1 MLREIILLSS
11 ILFSTVSSIG
21 MRKSMSIADTSF
33 ISSISKKDIQQ
44 SDSGIL
50 ITPASSKT
58 ISPASSSSSL
68 TLYHYVVSNPSL
80 SSSISVSFTEDQS
93 LHSSGKSVIGSDGLF
108 PFSISN
114 SNNYQSIKDNLITPE
129 LRWQKTD
136 PLNAICKTQT
146 KYQEKNL
153 YCVGTGFFVSN
164 DIIMSAAHCFFTNNT
179 FLENPQIF
187 CEQTTATNPLVFTYG
202 FQVTDIYLPKA
213 FYDSGNQDD
222 GLSARSYDW
231 CFARVNKNMDD
242 DLQGYLPLA
251 SHYTLANTYSYAI
264 GFPAS
269 ESASESSKNWL
280 SYSCGKE
287 TLPPDSVSGS
297 TLYNLTNYCLGG
309 MSGGPLYFEYENEMT
324 FETFQGVA
332 GIITRTSSSD
342 HHGYAVKINN
352 AMIHVLEEIQK

>member
-33 ISSISKKDIQQ
+33 ISSINKKGIQQ
-44 SDSGIL
+44 SDSSIL

-58 ISPASSSSSL
+58 ISSSSSSSSL

-146 KYQEKNL
+146 KYQEKT
-153 YCVGTGFFVSN
+153 YIVS
-164 DIIMSAAHCFFTNNT
+164 
-179 FLENPQIF
+179 E
-187 CEQTTATNPLVFTYG
+187 
-202 FQVTDIYLPKA
+202 
-213 FYDSGNQDD
+213 
-222 GLSARSYDW
+222 
-231 CFARVNKNMDD
+231 
-242 DLQGYLPLA
+242 LA
-251 SHYTLANTYSYAI
+251 SS
-264 GFPAS
+264 FQ
-269 ESASESSKNWL
+269 
-280 SYSCGKE
+280 
-287 TLPPDSVSGS
+287 
-297 TLYNLTNYCLGG
+297 
-309 MSGGPLYFEYENEMT
+309 MT
-324 FETFQGVA
+324 
-332 GIITRTSSSD
+332 S
-342 HHGYAVKINN
+342 
-352 AMIHVLEEIQK
+352 